1 MQVGDALTA
10 CLECWLLT
18 SAQRPGPVGKELT
31 TELQPLQPG
40 RGPAASPVGLL
51 RSRAGRVAGRGC
63 TMLSPSPEA
72 MVGF

>member
-1 MQVGDALTA
+1 MGNALTA

-31 TELQPLQPG
+31 TELQPLRPG
-40 RGPAASPVGLL
+40 GGPAASPVGLL

-63 TMLSPSPEA
+63 TMLLPGLEA
-72 MVGF
+72 MAGF